1 MKSPEEFVKVLA
13 ARDFDGLGAMLD
25 EDAHGRLLLPYGL
38 EEPSDGNSIVG
49 HFKRWFGSASRFEL
63 ASSSKEAVGSRH
75 RLTWRFNV
83 EREGRSEVIEQ
94 LAYINFGPDG
104 IQQIDLVCSGFHPAA
119 TAETK
124 LFDAGSMG
132 CAEGLAQ
139 EFRQRIADVPV
150 GTLLEVVV
158 RDPAAKEDLPSLA
171 RMLGQQ
177 VRSIE
182 STEDGRQIITVE
194 RRK

>member
-1 MKSPEEFVKVLA
+1 MTAPEEFVKLLA
-13 ARDFDGLGAMLD
+13 ARDFDRLAWALA

-38 EEPSDGNSIVG
+38 EEPKGRDAIVD

-63 ASSSKEAVGSRH
+63 ASSNTEAIGTRNRIV
-75 RLTWRFNV
+75 WRFNV
-83 EREGRSEVIEQ
+83 EREGRREVIEQ
-94 LAYINFGPDG
+94 LVYVDLGPHG
-104 IQQIDLVCSGFHPAA
+104 IRELDLVCSGFQHEAA
-119 TAETK
+119 TGVK
-124 LFDAGSMG
+124 HFDAGAMG
-132 CAEGLAQ
+132 CADGLAQ
-139 EFRQRIADVPV
+139 EFRQQIGDVPV

-182 STEDGRQIITVE
+182 STADGRQIITVE
-194 RRK
+194 RMR

>member
-63 ASSSKEAVGSRH
+63 ASWSEEAVGSRH

-83 EREGRSEVIEQ
+83 QREGRSEVIEQ

-104 IQQIDLVCSGFHPAA
+104 IQQIDLVCSGFQPAP

-132 CAEGLAQ
+132 CADGLAQ

-158 RDPAAKEDLPSLA
+158 KDPAAKEDLPSLA

-177 VRSIE
+177 VRSVE

>member
-1 MKSPEEFVKVLA
+1 MRAPEEFVKLLA
-13 ARDFDGLGAMLD
+13 ARDFDRLAGMLA

-38 EEPSDGNSIVG
+38 EEPKGRDVIVG

-63 ASSSKEAVGSRH
+63 ISSNEEVVGPRH
-75 RLTWRFNV
+75 RITWRFNV
-83 EREGRSEVIEQ
+83 EREGRHEVIEQ
-94 LAYINFGPDG
+94 LVYVDLGPQG
-104 IQQIDLVCSGFHPAA
+104 IRELDLLCSGFQQEPA
-119 TAETK
+119 TAVK
-124 LFDAGSMG
+124 HFDAGAMG
-132 CAEGLAQ
+132 CADGLAQ
-139 EFRQRIADVPV
+139 EFRQQIGDVPV

-182 STEDGRQIITVE
+182 STADGRQIITVE
-194 RRK
+194 RKK